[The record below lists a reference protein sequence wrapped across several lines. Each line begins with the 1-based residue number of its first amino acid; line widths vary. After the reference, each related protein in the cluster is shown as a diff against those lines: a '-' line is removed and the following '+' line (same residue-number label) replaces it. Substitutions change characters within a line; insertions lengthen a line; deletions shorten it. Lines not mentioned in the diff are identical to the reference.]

1 MIFLTTLLFSM
12 FITLSLIPLFTKL
25 AIKVHAMDLPS
36 DRKVHPHPI
45 PKSGGLAMAL
55 GALVPV
61 LFIGHGDQFVRAVV
75 LGASIMTVMGLID
88 DFRNL
93 GYRMKFAG
101 QIAAAL
107 IVIFYGGI
115 KIKSLGM
122 LLPGDL
128 ILPDWLALPF
138 TLLVIVGVSNAIN
151 LADGL
156 DGLAGGICLLGFICI
171 AYMAY
176 LGEHSFI
183 ALLSVAMTGAIFAF
197 LRYNTYP
204 AALFMGD
211 AGSQLMGFLA
221 ITLALGLTQNNGPLS
236 PVLPLML
243 LGFPVLDTLTV
254 MLERIAEGRS
264 PFVADKNHF
273 HHKLMGLGLYHTE
286 AVFVVYVIQIVLVTS
301 AFVFRFY
308 SAWFLLILYVLFSGT
323 ILAAFFYTDR
333 TGWKLRRYDLLDV
346 AIKGKLRVLK
356 EKRILIRVSF
366 KMMEIGLPA
375 LLLFSCFLPESIP
388 RNVGFLA
395 LAFLGLSA
403 LVLVVR
409 RKWAAAMYRLS
420 VYLLVPFLIYLS
432 ERYTVGWMGTQAIVA
447 YNLSFGALVLF
458 VILTLKYTSRTKGFR
473 TTPMDFLILAIVLIV
488 PHLPDPQ
495 IRAYGMGLVAAKIV
509 VLFFTYEVLMG
520 ELRGEYKKLGWTTM
534 IVLAV
539 MGVRGIIA

>member
-1 MIFLTTLLFSM
+1 M

-25 AIKVHAMDLPS
+25 AIKVHAMDMPS
-36 DRKVHPHPI
+36 KRKVHPHPV

-107 IVIFYGGI
+107 IVIFYGGV

-122 LLPGDL
+122 LLPGDV
-128 ILPDWLALPF
+128 ILPDWFAVPF

-171 AYMAY
+171 AYLAY

-204 AALFMGD
+204 ATLFMGD

-221 ITLALGLTQNNGPLS
+221 ITLALGLTQDHGPLS
-236 PVLPLML
+236 PVLPLIL
-243 LGFPVLDTLTV
+243 LGFPVLDTFTV
-254 MLERIAEGRS
+254 MLERVAEGRS
-264 PFVADKNHF
+264 PFLADKNHF
-273 HHKLMGLGLYHTE
+273 HHKLMGYGLYHTE
-286 AVFVVYVIQIVLVTS
+286 AVFVVYVIQLFLVTS
-301 AFVFRFY
+301 AFVFKFY
-308 SAWFLLILYVLFSGT
+308 SAWFLLVLYVVFSAT
-323 ILAAFFYTDR
+323 ILGAFFYADKTAWR
-333 TGWKLRRYDLLDV
+333 LKRYDLLDV
-346 AIKGKLRVLK
+346 VIKGKLRVLR
-356 EKRILIRVSF
+356 EKRVLIRVSF
-366 KMMEIGLPA
+366 KMVEIGLPF
-375 LLLFSCFLPESIP
+375 LLIFSCFLPNTMP
-388 RNVGFLA
+388 RNVGLVT
-395 LAFLGLSA
+395 LSFLGLIA
-403 LVLVVR
+403 VVLLVKREWAGGVCRLGAYLV
-409 RKWAAAMYRLS
+409 
-420 VYLLVPFLIYLS
+420 VPFLIYLS
-432 ERYTVGWMGTQAIVA
+432 ERHTGEWMGTRATLV
-447 YNLSFGALVLF
+447 YNLSFGALALF
-458 VILTLKYTSRTKGFR
+458 VILTLKYTSRTNGFR

-488 PHLPDPQ
+488 PNLPDPH
-495 IRAYGMGLVAAKIV
+495 IRAYDVGLVAAKIV
-509 VLFFTYEVLMG
+509 VIFFSYEVLMG
-520 ELRGEYKKLGWTTM
+520 ELRGEFKKLGWTTM
-534 IVLAV
+534 VVLAV
-539 MGVRGIIA
+539 MSVRGLVG